1 MRKSKACLIIMAKE
15 PLPGQVKTRLAKDLG
30 TTAAAW
36 WFRHQLKY
44 ILRNLSDPRWE
55 LVISLSPDFFVKRSK
70 FWPSKI
76 KCIPQG
82 KGNLGQKMQN
92 IFMYYLNR
100 PVCIIGGDIP
110 NITKL
115 EISKAFRKLGSR
127 KFVVGPAED
136 GGFWLIG
143 HQGQLP
149 RKLFEG
155 VRWSSPW
162 TLSDTI
168 ETFEDQP
175 FSSLSKLQDVDSLA
189 DLEALK

>member
-1 MRKSKACLIIMAKE
+1 
-15 PLPGQVKTRLAKDLG
+15 
-30 TTAAAW
+30 
-36 WFRHQLKY
+36 
-44 ILRNLSDPRWE
+44 
-55 LVISLSPDFFVKRSK
+55 
-70 FWPSKI
+70 
-76 KCIPQG
+76 
-82 KGNLGQKMQN
+82 MQN

-100 PVCIIGGDIP
+100 PICIIGGDIP

-136 GGFWLIG
+136 GFWLIG

-155 VRWSSPW
+155 VRWSS
-162 TLSDTI
+162 LDTI
-168 ETFEDQP
+168 RHTETFEDQP

-189 DLEALK
+189 DLEAVK

>member
-1 MRKSKACLIIMAKE
+1 
-15 PLPGQVKTRLAKDLG
+15 VT
-30 TTAAAW
+30 
-36 WFRHQLKY
+36 
-44 ILRNLSDPRWE
+44 
-55 LVISLSPDFFVKRSK
+55 RSK
-70 FWPSKI
+70 VRSSKI
-76 KCIPQG
+76 KCIPQCND
-82 KGNLGQKMQN
+82 NLGQKLHNM
-92 IFMYYLNR
+92 FMYYLNR
-100 PVCIIGGDIP
+100 PICSIGGYIP

-115 EISKAFRKLGSR
+115 EISKAFRKLGSL

-136 GGFWLIG
+136 SGFWLIG

>member
-1 MRKSKACLIIMAKE
+1 
-15 PLPGQVKTRLAKDLG
+15 
-30 TTAAAW
+30 
-36 WFRHQLKY
+36 
-44 ILRNLSDPRWE
+44 
-55 LVISLSPDFFVKRSK
+55 
-70 FWPSKI
+70 
-76 KCIPQG
+76 
-82 KGNLGQKMQN
+82 
-92 IFMYYLNR
+92 MYYLNR
-100 PVCIIGGDIP
+100 PICIIGGDIP

-149 RKLFEG
+149 RKLFKG

-189 DLEALK
+189 DLEALKQKPIVRLQKRNSFC

>member
-1 MRKSKACLIIMAKE
+1 MAKE

-55 LVISLSPDFFVKRSK
+55 LVVSLSPDFFVKRSK

-100 PVCIIGGDIP
+100 PICIIGGDIP

-143 HQGQLP
+143 HSTKKKYLNP
-149 RKLFEG
+149 
-155 VRWSSPW
+155 
-162 TLSDTI
+162 
-168 ETFEDQP
+168 
-175 FSSLSKLQDVDSLA
+175 
-189 DLEALK
+189 